1 MKGKQSRH
9 QNERQSD
16 SERRRRAVLKAASQC
31 FAQQGYK
38 KTSVA
43 EIARQAGVSK
53 GLVFHFF
60 DSKQKLFSIVFEDGI
75 EQWSMLESYRVS
87 EGKDNSLSELR
98 QIFMA
103 AFDFME
109 QYPVP
114 ALVAYDE
121 EIDFL
126 GYKEELEKKNI
137 AWRKRIKKIIARGIE
152 NGEIRKE
159 IDIGRITAI
168 YHILQ
173 RGLIRQSYKKKE
185 ANARFRETVELA
197 VEVFI
202 KGIEN

>member
-1 MKGKQSRH
+1 MKDKQTRH
-9 QNERQSD
+9 QNERLRD

-38 KTSVA
+38 RTSVA
-43 EIARQAGVSK
+43 KIARQAGVSK
-53 GLVFHFF
+53 SLVFHFF
-60 DSKQKLFSIVFEDGI
+60 DSKQKLFSTVFEDGI
-75 EQWSMLESYRVS
+75 EQWSLLESYRTS
-87 EGKDNSLSELR
+87 ESKDNSLSELR

-121 EIDFL
+121 EIEFF

-137 AWRKRIKKIIARGIE
+137 AWRKRIKRIVARGIKA
-152 NGEIRKE
+152 GEIRNG
-159 IDIGRITAI
+159 IDIERITAI

-173 RGLIRQSYKKKE
+173 RGLIRQSFKKNEHNKK
-185 ANARFRETVELA
+185 FRATAELA
-197 VEVFI
+197 VDVFI